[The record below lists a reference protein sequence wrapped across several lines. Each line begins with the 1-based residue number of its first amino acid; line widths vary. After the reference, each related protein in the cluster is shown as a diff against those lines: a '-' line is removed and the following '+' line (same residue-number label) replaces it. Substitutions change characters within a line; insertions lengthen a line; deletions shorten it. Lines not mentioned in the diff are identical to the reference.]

1 MFVSHMTSCSHEKW
15 LLLNLEAM
23 KRWPY
28 SVLLFDKVEKADA
41 SVFSTLLRVLDTG
54 MLSCSDG
61 FMIDFRNT
69 TIVLISD
76 LGNKDIISR
85 LFSYCYQGSSN
96 DEGTQQVN

>member
-1 MFVSHMTSCSHEKW
+1 MFVSHMMSCSHEKW
-15 LLLNLEAM
+15 LLSNLEAV

-54 MLSCSDG
+54 MLSCSDA
-61 FMIDFRNT
+61 FMIDFGNT

-76 LGNKDIISR
+76 LGNKDITSS
-85 LFSYCYQGSSN
+85 LFGYCYQGSGN
-96 DEGTQQVN
+96 GEGTQ